1 MDPSRTLEQFQ
12 QAAKFHTE
20 NDAVSLYDLIS
31 VSDFEDTRVLVRL
44 SMLNNL
50 NASDG
55 IVKVSALDRSS

>member
-1 MDPSRTLEQFQ
+1 MDSSMALEQFQ
-12 QAAKFHTE
+12 QATKFHTE
-20 NDAVSLYDLIS
+20 NDAVRLYDLIS